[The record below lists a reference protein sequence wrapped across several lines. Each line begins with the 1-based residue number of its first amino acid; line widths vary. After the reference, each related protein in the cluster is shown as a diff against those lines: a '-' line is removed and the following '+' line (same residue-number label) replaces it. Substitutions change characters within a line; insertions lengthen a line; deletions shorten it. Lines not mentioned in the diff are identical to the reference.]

1 MHFIWWSPGKA
12 IDGSCRMFLCL
23 RDGFG
28 SWYVK
33 RGSSTSLSWAS
44 QTTEVLDAVYILG
57 NIALQKNVIFWTKK
71 VFSVHM
77 PILLAVLFSLR
88 GCTFKNYF
96 TTAVSRLPVVC
107 VLKNWCQ
114 RSHFLMTGQVSKCYE
129 PKINNIECIDHDDTV
144 F

>member
-1 MHFIWWSPGKA
+1 
-12 IDGSCRMFLCL
+12 
-23 RDGFG
+23 
-28 SWYVK
+28 
-33 RGSSTSLSWAS
+33 
-44 QTTEVLDAVYILG
+44 
-57 NIALQKNVIFWTKK
+57 
-71 VFSVHM
+71 M

-96 TTAVSRLPVVC
+96 TTVVSRLPVVC